1 MALIHLLPSRVRDS
15 QNGQWRPG
23 DYPTLPPVA
32 LHFVIT
38 RPRNP
43 ATRRWYT
50 LSLNLLNSY
59 ALEHGADIGDPSQ
72 LTRPLIA
79 AWIDSLFDRGNAP
92 STVSGR
98 FRAIRAWC
106 NWLVDEEYLVVSP
119 MARMRGPRLP
129 QLIRPTYTPA
139 DLAAMR
145 RQAPARRWW
154 GARDWAM
161 LLCACMAGMRREEI
175 SRLNWQDVDFN
186 RRMALVLGK
195 GSKQRVV
202 NLPDQLVEALLRY
215 ARYRKPLEPAFFQSD
230 PRRGNVRL
238 QPAGVYQAINELA
251 KRAGVAGPVLGV
263 HRGRHTFATQTLRA
277 GGDLRHL
284 QASLG
289 HSDIKTTQVYLRGID
304 SEQAAATQRELD
316 AFRGWALGP

>member
-1 MALIHLLPSRVRDS
+1 MTLLHHLTGRD
-15 QNGQWRPG
+15 
-23 DYPTLPPVA
+23 
-32 LHFVIT
+32 
-38 RPRNP
+38 
-43 ATRRWYT
+43 
-50 LSLNLLNSY
+50 
-59 ALEHGADIGDPSQ
+59 
-72 LTRPLIA
+72 
-79 AWIDSLFDRGNAP
+79 
-92 STVSGR
+92 
-98 FRAIRAWC
+98 
-106 NWLVDEEYLVVSP
+106 
-119 MARMRGPRLP
+119 
-129 QLIRPTYTPA
+129 
-139 DLAAMR
+139 
-145 RQAPARRWW
+145 RWW

-277 GGDLRHL
+277 GGDLRHF
-284 QASLG
+284 ASIARPQRYQDDTGVPARHRLG
-289 HSDIKTTQVYLRGID
+289 AGGRD
-304 SEQAAATQRELD
+304 AARTR
-316 AFRGWALGP
+316 RVPGLGPRAIA